1 MSVTQITNERIIE
14 LLNEA
19 DRETIES
26 EDSQAFYIRFAR
38 KIEQEMSPTKDAE
51 DAALF
56 RHLVEHAWEF
66 KTSFD
71 KEGQPTRIKAD
82 FKITTLTSDSMGD
95 SIRSLVHDFGKNA
108 EALSEKLEMTAT
120 ECAVGGCS
128 KIGCEGGIYC
138 FNADGTRKEV
148 TEGQKEQ
155 LRDALKQFT
164 QGNDDQRPELP
175 AASSAGEAVG

>member
-51 DAALF
+51 DGALF
-56 RHLVEHAWEF
+56 RHLVEHAWVF

-71 KEGQPTRIKAD
+71 KAGQPTRIKAD

-95 SIRSLVHDFGKNA
+95 SIRSLVRDFGKNA
-108 EALSEKLEMTAT
+108 EALSEKL
-120 ECAVGGCS
+120 
-128 KIGCEGGIYC
+128 K
-138 FNADGTRKEV
+138 
-148 TEGQKEQ
+148 
-155 LRDALKQFT
+155 
-164 QGNDDQRPELP
+164 NDND
-175 AASSAGEAVG
+175 